1 VQKSTSMKKNRVRYP
16 VVMHVATLLE
26 STSGNRRYAFAVLLL
41 RQGQP
46 EWRTKLFLNSFI
58 KDVDQLVRQNNP

>member
-1 VQKSTSMKKNRVRYP
+1 MKKNHVRYRAGITSD
-16 VVMHVATLLE
+16 VMPAATLLK

-46 EWRTKLFLNSFI
+46 EWKTKVFLNSVI

>member
-1 VQKSTSMKKNRVRYP
+1 MKKNRVRYP
-16 VVMHVATLLE
+16 AGLTSDVMHVATLLE